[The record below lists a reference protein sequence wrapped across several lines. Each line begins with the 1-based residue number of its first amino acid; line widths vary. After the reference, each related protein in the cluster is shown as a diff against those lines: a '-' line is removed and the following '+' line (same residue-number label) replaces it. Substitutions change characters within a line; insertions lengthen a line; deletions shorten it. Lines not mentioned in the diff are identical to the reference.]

1 MNIIDRRLNPRGKN
15 LPNRQ
20 RFIRRAKQQILE
32 SVREASSRES
42 LREDGDSRVNIRG
55 DSLEE
60 PQFRLSPRAGTR
72 FHIAPG
78 NKRYVAGDR
87 IPREESG
94 GGGGAG
100 GAGEGGEVESF
111 EFALDRDEFIDLF
124 LEDLE
129 LPHLMKKDFQT
140 DDQEKLERAG
150 YQRTGAAANLD
161 LRLTMRLSLARR
173 IALHRPK
180 ADEIAALEA
189 ELARAEAAGDP
200 AAAEV
205 AARLT
210 RARARFGR
218 IPFLDPLDLRYRRF
232 AFVPK
237 PATSAV
243 MFCLMDVSGSMTAA
257 MKDLAKQ
264 FYRLLYL
271 FLKRRYRKVE
281 LVFIRHTHVA
291 REVDEETFFHATES
305 GGTIVSTALREM
317 IRIMEER
324 YPVRDW
330 NIYAAQASDG
340 DNMPVDNHQ
349 TVALL
354 RDQILPLC
362 QYYAYL
368 EVRQEDDHLAGM
380 SDLWRAYQRLAQDG
394 YPIAMRRVS
403 RRNQIY
409 PVFRQLFSPKSET
422 EATL

>member
-55 DSLEE
+55 DALEE

-87 IPREESG
+87 IPREEEG
-94 GGGGAG
+94 RGGAG
-100 GAGEGGEVESF
+100 GAGESGGVESF
-111 EFALDRDEFIDLF
+111 EFALDRDEFVDLF

-180 ADEIAALEA
+180 AKEIEALEA
-189 ELARAEAAGDP
+189 ELARLEEAGDVR
-200 AAAEV
+200 AAEV
-205 AARLT
+205 AAQLARV
-210 RARARFGR
+210 RARHDR

-281 LVFIRHTHVA
+281 IVFIRHTHVA
-291 REVDEETFFHATES
+291 REVDEETFFHSTES

-354 RDQILPLC
+354 RDHILPLC

-368 EVRQEDDHLAGM
+368 EVRQEDDHLSGM

-409 PVFRQLFSPKSET
+409 PVFRQLFSPKTET
-422 EATL
+422 EVPA

>member
-1 MNIIDRRLNPRGKN
+1 
-15 LPNRQ
+15 
-20 RFIRRAKQQILE
+20 
-32 SVREASSRES
+32 
-42 LREDGDSRVNIRG
+42 
-55 DSLEE
+55 
-60 PQFRLSPRAGTR
+60 
-72 FHIAPG
+72 
-78 NKRYVAGDR
+78 
-87 IPREESG
+87 
-94 GGGGAG
+94 
-100 GAGEGGEVESF
+100 
-111 EFALDRDEFIDLF
+111 
-124 LEDLE
+124 
-129 LPHLMKKDFQT
+129 
-140 DDQEKLERAG
+140 
-150 YQRTGAAANLD
+150 
-161 LRLTMRLSLARR
+161 
-173 IALHRPK
+173 
-180 ADEIAALEA
+180 
-189 ELARAEAAGDP
+189 
-200 AAAEV
+200 
-205 AARLT
+205 
-210 RARARFGR
+210 
-218 IPFLDPLDLRYRRF
+218 
-232 AFVPK
+232 
-237 PATSAV
+237 

-422 EATL
+422 EASL